1 MNKNLKAYKVMQNIR
16 EHILDGTYPIDS
28 LLPSERELSEM
39 FKVSRMPIRDA
50 LEELEKEQSIAKTE
64 SNKWMVKGYKKVSLF
79 SEVEPLEEVNLKNI
93 IMESLKAR
101 QLVESEGAKLAA
113 RFATEEDIKEM
124 RLYLNNSIIELEN
137 FVDLKDPNYKEADFQ
152 FHLSVAKASHNPL
165 FSSYLT
171 SIKEIVHM
179 HQYLSMKYR
188 TTIQDFGQH
197 HIELFQAINDRNE
210 DKAYN
215 LMYKHLGN
223 VIQLI
228 TASY

>member
-1 MNKNLKAYKVMQNIR
+1 MQSIR
-16 EHILDGTYPIDS
+16 EHILDGTYPIGS
-28 LLPSERELSEM
+28 LLPSERELSEI
-39 FKVSRMPIRDA
+39 FKVSRMPVRDA

-64 SNKWMVKGYKKVSLF
+64 TNKWVVKGYEKVSLF

-152 FHLSVAKASHNPL
+152 FHMSVAKASHTPL
-165 FSSYLT
+165 FSSYLA

-197 HIELFQAINDRNE
+197 HIELFQAIKDRDE
-210 DKAYN
+210 DKSYD

>member
-1 MNKNLKAYKVMQNIR
+1 MQNIR
-16 EHILDGTYPIDS
+16 EHILDGTYPIGS

-39 FKVSRMPIRDA
+39 FKVSRMPVRDA

-64 SNKWMVKGYKKVSLF
+64 TNKWIVQGYKKVSLF

-113 RFATEEDIKEM
+113 RFATEEDIKEL

-152 FHLSVAKASHNPL
+152 FHMSVARASHTSL
-165 FSSYLT
+165 FPSYLE

-197 HIELFQAINDRNE
+197 HIELFQAIKDGNE
-210 DKAYN
+210 DKSYD